1 MDFEKLLQFRNE
13 KNAYGRFLNIKLT
26 KIDQGYAEAVM
37 PISDNHLN
45 PVASVHGGCLFSI
58 ADVVAS
64 AAASS
69 HGSAVTTLNTDFHYL
84 RAGLNCTQII
94 AKAQEVK
101 YGKRVM
107 VYRASVYDQNDTL
120 LAEGTFT
127 CMSLGKDVFS
137 V

>member
-1 MDFEKLLQFRNE
+1 MDFEKLLQFRN
-13 KNAYGRFLNIKLT
+13 KNNSYGKFLGIKLI
-26 KIDQGYAEAVM
+26 KIEEGYAEASM
-37 PISDNHLN
+37 WISENHLN
-45 PVASVHGGCLFSI
+45 PVASIHGGCLFSI
-58 ADVVAS
+58 ADVAAS

-69 HGSAVTTLNTDFHYL
+69 HGFAVTTLNTDFHYL

-94 AKAQEVK
+94 AKAHEVK

-107 VYRASVYDQNDTL
+107 VYRSSVYDQDDIL

-137 V
+137 D